1 LNILVILSIFLFGAI
16 VFFLS
21 PAQAQQFLT
30 YEDPEGRFTIQHPP
44 DWKPYPAEN
53 RFANV
58 EVEFLKA
65 DTSIGRLLDLDVR
78 IIPDIDEEIVSE
90 FGLENFMEGATSD
103 LTYEIPNYRLEEG
116 IECDTYT
123 LAGNQA
129 CSILYSRTLDYM
141 SELEYAVMQVAT
153 VKGNNAYMLTYMA
166 TVNDFDQNLPIA
178 NQMISSFQV
187 LGSSGEAIEDSENGE
202 DNINIFN

>member
-1 LNILVILSIFLFGAI
+1 VRLC
-16 VFFLS
+16 FFLS
-21 PAQAQQFLT
+21 PVQAQQFLT
-30 YEDPEGRFTIQHPP
+30 YEDPEGGFTIQHPP

-65 DTSIGRLLDLDVR
+65 DTSVGSLLDLDVR
-78 IIPDIDEEIVSE
+78 IVPDIDEEMVSE
-90 FGLENFMEGATSD
+90 FGLENFMEGVTSD

-123 LAGNQA
+123 LSGNQA

-141 SELEYAVMQVAT
+141 SETPYAVMQVAT

-187 LGSSGEAIEDSENGE
+187 LGSSSEAIDDSENGE